1 MAQLLGVLE
10 QGLIYS
16 ILALGVYITFKI
28 LDFPD
33 MTVDSSFPLGAAV
46 TALMISAGINPLWT
60 LPASLLAGA
69 AAGAVTGIIHV
80 RFHVRDLLSGIIVM
94 TGLYSVNLHI
104 AGRANVQLF
113 SFQTLFKNE
122 FIAGLPSGIQPYA
135 PVILMALISLVV
147 KLLMDAYLS
156 TRSGFLL
163 RATGDNP
170 TLVASLAKDSGKVK
184 ILGLAIA
191 NALVALSGCIMCQ
204 YQRYFDISMGT
215 GTLVLAVA
223 SVIVGTQL
231 LRGLR
236 FLRAT
241 TAVVLGSI
249 LYKGCVGPRAELW
262 SVPIRPE
269 TGHGSVAVCH
279 HRRRRSSKE
288 GEASCL
294 SFATSSN
301 SIRAERL
308 TRLVCLTISPFPF
321 RRSNSSASSAPM
333 VQRQDLAAQHHLRL
347 HSRWTKGSILI
358 GGRGHHA
365 RCPNTERSPPH
376 RPRLSGPRRAAPART
391 MTILENMAMADNKG
405 KPFNLHPW
413 RQPQKDAMEY
423 YRAHA

>member
-10 QGLIYS
+10 QGLIYA

-46 TALMISAGINPLWT
+46 TALMISNGIDPLWS

-69 AAGAVTGIIHV
+69 LAGTITGVIHV
-80 RFHVRDLLSGIIVM
+80 RFHVGDLLSGIIVM

-104 AGRANVQLF
+104 AGRSNVQLF
-113 SFQTLFKNE
+113 SFDTLFKNPL
-122 FIAGLPSGIQPYA
+122 ISGLPAGVQAYA
-135 PVILMALISLVV
+135 PVIVLALLTLLV
-147 KLLMDAYLS
+147 KLMMDGYLA

-170 TLVASLAKDSGKVK
+170 TLVASLAKDSGRVK

-191 NALVALSGCIMCQ
+191 NGLVALAGCVMCQ

-236 FLRAT
+236 FLKAT

-249 LYKGCVGPRAELW
+249 LYKACVAL
-262 SVPIRPE
+262 
-269 TGHGSVAVCH
+269 A
-279 HRRRRSSKE
+279 
-288 GEASCL
+288 L
-294 SFATSSN
+294 S
-301 SIRAERL
+301 L
-308 TRLVCLTISPFPF
+308 GLSPF
-321 RRSNSSASSAPM
+321 
-333 VQRQDLAAQHHLRL
+333 DLKLVTAVLLLIIIVAGGHRK
-347 HSRWTKGSILI
+347 KGK
-358 GGRGHHA
+358 HHA
-365 RCPNTERSPPH
+365 
-376 RPRLSGPRRAAPART
+376 
-391 MTILENMAMADNKG
+391 
-405 KPFNLHPW
+405 
-413 RQPQKDAMEY
+413 
-423 YRAHA
+423 

>member
-10 QGLIYS
+10 QGLIYA

-46 TALMISAGINPLWT
+46 TALMISNGIDPLWS

-69 AAGAVTGIIHV
+69 LAGTITGVIHV
-80 RFHVRDLLSGIIVM
+80 RFHVGDLLSGIIVM

-104 AGRANVQLF
+104 AGRSNVQLF
-113 SFQTLFKNE
+113 SFDTLFKNPL
-122 FIAGLPSGIQPYA
+122 ISGLPTGVQVYA
-135 PVILMALISLVV
+135 PVIVLALLTLLV
-147 KLLMDAYLS
+147 KLLMDGYLA

-170 TLVASLAKDSGKVK
+170 TLVASLAKDSGRVK

-191 NALVALSGCIMCQ
+191 NGLVALAGCVMCQ

-236 FLRAT
+236 FLKAT

-249 LYKGCVGPRAELW
+249 LYKACVAL
-262 SVPIRPE
+262 
-269 TGHGSVAVCH
+269 A
-279 HRRRRSSKE
+279 
-288 GEASCL
+288 L
-294 SFATSSN
+294 S
-301 SIRAERL
+301 L
-308 TRLVCLTISPFPF
+308 GLSPF
-321 RRSNSSASSAPM
+321 
-333 VQRQDLAAQHHLRL
+333 DLKLVTAVLL
-347 HSRWTKGSILI
+347 LI
-358 GGRGHHA
+358 IIVAGGHRKKVKHHA
-365 RCPNTERSPPH
+365 
-376 RPRLSGPRRAAPART
+376 
-391 MTILENMAMADNKG
+391 
-405 KPFNLHPW
+405 
-413 RQPQKDAMEY
+413 
-423 YRAHA
+423 

>member
-10 QGLIYS
+10 QGLIYA

-46 TALMISAGINPLWT
+46 TALMISNGIDPLWS

-69 AAGAVTGIIHV
+69 LAGTITGVIHV
-80 RFHVRDLLSGIIVM
+80 RFHVGDLLSGIIVM

-104 AGRANVQLF
+104 AGRSNVQLF
-113 SFQTLFKNE
+113 SFDTLFKNPL
-122 FIAGLPSGIQPYA
+122 ISGLPAGVQVYA
-135 PVILMALISLVV
+135 PVIVLALLTLLV
-147 KLLMDAYLS
+147 KLLMDGYLA

-170 TLVASLAKDSGKVK
+170 TLVASLAKDSGRVK

-191 NALVALSGCIMCQ
+191 NGLVALAGCVMCQ

-236 FLRAT
+236 FLKAT

-249 LYKGCVGPRAELW
+249 LYKACVAL
-262 SVPIRPE
+262 
-269 TGHGSVAVCH
+269 A
-279 HRRRRSSKE
+279 
-288 GEASCL
+288 L
-294 SFATSSN
+294 S
-301 SIRAERL
+301 L
-308 TRLVCLTISPFPF
+308 GLSPF
-321 RRSNSSASSAPM
+321 
-333 VQRQDLAAQHHLRL
+333 DLKLVTAVLLLIIIVAGGHRK
-347 HSRWTKGSILI
+347 KG
-358 GGRGHHA
+358 RHHA
-365 RCPNTERSPPH
+365 
-376 RPRLSGPRRAAPART
+376 
-391 MTILENMAMADNKG
+391 
-405 KPFNLHPW
+405 
-413 RQPQKDAMEY
+413 
-423 YRAHA
+423 

>member
-10 QGLIYS
+10 QGLIYA

-46 TALMISAGINPLWT
+46 TALMISGGIDPLWS

-69 AAGAVTGIIHV
+69 LAGTITGVIHV
-80 RFHVRDLLSGIIVM
+80 RFHVGDLLSGIIVM

-104 AGRANVQLF
+104 AGRSNVQLF
-113 SFQTLFKNE
+113 SFDTLFKNPL
-122 FIAGLPSGIQPYA
+122 ISGLPTGVQAYA
-135 PVILMALISLVV
+135 PVIVLSLLTLLV
-147 KLLMDAYLS
+147 KLLMDGYLA

-170 TLVASLAKDSGKVK
+170 TLVASLAKDSGRVK

-191 NALVALSGCIMCQ
+191 NGLVALAGCVMCQ

-236 FLRAT
+236 FLKAT

-249 LYKGCVGPRAELW
+249 LYKACVAL
-262 SVPIRPE
+262 
-269 TGHGSVAVCH
+269 A
-279 HRRRRSSKE
+279 
-288 GEASCL
+288 L
-294 SFATSSN
+294 S
-301 SIRAERL
+301 L
-308 TRLVCLTISPFPF
+308 GLSPF
-321 RRSNSSASSAPM
+321 
-333 VQRQDLAAQHHLRL
+333 DLKLVTAVLLLIIIVAGGHRK
-347 HSRWTKGSILI
+347 KGK
-358 GGRGHHA
+358 HHA
-365 RCPNTERSPPH
+365 
-376 RPRLSGPRRAAPART
+376 
-391 MTILENMAMADNKG
+391 
-405 KPFNLHPW
+405 
-413 RQPQKDAMEY
+413 
-423 YRAHA
+423 

>member
-10 QGLIYS
+10 QGLIYAV
-16 ILALGVYITFKI
+16 LALGVYITFKI

-33 MTVDSSFPLGAAV
+33 MTVDSTFPLGAAV
-46 TALMISAGINPLWT
+46 TALMISNGIHPLLT
-60 LPASLLAGA
+60 LPASLLAG
-69 AAGAVTGIIHV
+69 
-80 RFHVRDLLSGIIVM
+80 DLLSGIIMM
-94 TGLYSVNLHI
+94 TGLYSINLHI

-113 SFQTLFKNE
+113 SFNTLFKND
-122 FIAGLPSGIQPYA
+122 FISGLPTGVQSYA
-135 PVILMALISLVV
+135 PVILMALVALIV

-249 LYKGCVGPRAELW
+249 LYKGCVAL
-262 SVPIRPE
+262 
-269 TGHGSVAVCH
+269 A
-279 HRRRRSSKE
+279 
-288 GEASCL
+288 L
-294 SFATSSN
+294 SFG
-301 SIRAERL
+301 L
-308 TRLVCLTISPFPF
+308 SPF
-321 RRSNSSASSAPM
+321 
-333 VQRQDLAAQHHLRL
+333 DLKLVTAALL
-347 HSRWTKGSILI
+347 FVII
-358 GGRGHHA
+358 VAGGHRKKAKHHA
-365 RCPNTERSPPH
+365 
-376 RPRLSGPRRAAPART
+376 
-391 MTILENMAMADNKG
+391 
-405 KPFNLHPW
+405 
-413 RQPQKDAMEY
+413 
-423 YRAHA
+423 

>member
-10 QGLIYS
+10 QGLIYAV
-16 ILALGVYITFKI
+16 LALGVYITFKI

-46 TALMISAGINPLWT
+46 TALMISNGVNPLLT

-69 AAGAVTGIIHV
+69 AAGALTGVIHV
-80 RFHVRDLLSGIIVM
+80 RFHVRDLLSGIIMM

-113 SFQTLFKNE
+113 SFNTLFKIE
-122 FIAGLPSGIQPYA
+122 LVSALPGKRPA
-135 PVILMALISLVV
+135 LRPREILMALVALLV
-147 KLLMDAYLS
+147 KALMDAYLA

-170 TLVASLAKDSGKVK
+170 TLVASLAKDSGRVK

-249 LYKGCVGPRAELW
+249 LYKGCVAL
-262 SVPIRPE
+262 
-269 TGHGSVAVCH
+269 A
-279 HRRRRSSKE
+279 
-288 GEASCL
+288 L
-294 SFATSSN
+294 SFG
-301 SIRAERL
+301 L
-308 TRLVCLTISPFPF
+308 SPF
-321 RRSNSSASSAPM
+321 
-333 VQRQDLAAQHHLRL
+333 DLKLVTAALL
-347 HSRWTKGSILI
+347 FVII
-358 GGRGHHA
+358 VAGGHRKKAKRHA
-365 RCPNTERSPPH
+365 
-376 RPRLSGPRRAAPART
+376 
-391 MTILENMAMADNKG
+391 
-405 KPFNLHPW
+405 
-413 RQPQKDAMEY
+413 
-423 YRAHA
+423 